1 MLTPFFEL
9 SQTDN
14 EVFLVI
20 KAPLANVSNAELTV
34 NGDTIIFYCSPY
46 YLRLHLPG
54 QVIENEADEGK
65 YNCDNQEFLFSF
77 LKANKNEHFP
87 DLDMIG
93 KLLVP
98 KKKHTIK
105 PVIEDCS
112 PAEGAPDSESD
123 DDSLGYIRQEIIN
136 SNASCAKFGFA
147 NKGQGIG
154 NHLSSEFNE
163 ILDFTDFENT
173 STDERSVLREAD
185 EQSKFSEDHYLADL
199 MEGCD
204 EINGLVYWKPAW
216 VDYTDDKVKF
226 SREEIELFK
235 TLGNRDYL
243 LDEWEKKTAL
253 FSLVD
258 ILFAFAYNHRTT
270 LGEYSVESAWTINKL
285 SATLSWFQSFKTLK
299 EVKVACIRRS
309 LVFPLYRHWEL
320 TQEVIRD
327 TVNIL
332 KSGRRQ
338 VLKCIIAIYKMF
350 NSSEPRYLLNELYIT
365 DYCIW
370 VQKISEKKIKKLGDL
385 FEKEEVSKS
394 DIGFEL
400 EELEAAALMV
410 QEETESELA
419 DQLKEMKIKENNDG
433 TSESDTDSSSSESS
447 ASTSLDS
454 DDLSSS
460 EE

>member
-9 SQTDN
+9 SQTDS
-14 EVFLVI
+14 EVLLVI
-20 KAPLANVSNAELTV
+20 KAPLANVSDAELTV

-54 QVIENEADEGK
+54 KVVETEDDTGK
-65 YNCDNQEFLFSF
+65 YNCDGQEFLFSF
-77 LKANKNEHFP
+77 FKENKNEHFP

-112 PAEGAPDSESD
+112 PSEDAPDSESD
-123 DDSLGYIRQEIIN
+123 DDSLGYIKQEIFNNN
-136 SNASCAKFGFA
+136 SSCAKFGFA

-154 NHLSSEFNE
+154 NHLSLEFNE

-173 STDERSVLREAD
+173 SSDERSSLREAD
-185 EQSKFSEDHYLADL
+185 EKNKFSEDHYLADL

-216 VDYTDDKVKF
+216 ADSADDKVKF
-226 SREEIELFK
+226 SREEMELFR

-299 EVKVACIRRS
+299 DVKLSCMRRS
-309 LVFPLYRHWEL
+309 LVFPLYRHWDL
-320 TQEVIRD
+320 SQEVLKD
-327 TVNIL
+327 TINIL
-332 KSGRRQ
+332 KSG
-338 VLKCIIAIYKMF
+338 KIIFSQSLIF
-350 NSSEPRYLLNELYIT
+350 LFILFL
-365 DYCIW
+365 DY
-370 VQKISEKKIKKLGDL
+370 
-385 FEKEEVSKS
+385 
-394 DIGFEL
+394 
-400 EELEAAALMV
+400 
-410 QEETESELA
+410 
-419 DQLKEMKIKENNDG
+419 
-433 TSESDTDSSSSESS
+433 
-447 ASTSLDS
+447 
-454 DDLSSS
+454 
-460 EE
+460 